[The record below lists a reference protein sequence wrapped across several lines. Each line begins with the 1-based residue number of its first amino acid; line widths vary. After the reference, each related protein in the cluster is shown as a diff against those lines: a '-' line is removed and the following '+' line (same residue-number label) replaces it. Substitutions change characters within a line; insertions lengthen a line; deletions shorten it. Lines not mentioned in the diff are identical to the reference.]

1 MYLVIKRYEM
11 DDGPAFLTDDK
22 KEALE
27 KLISIGEQTEK
38 GCAVYA
44 TEEEQDLMDTD
55 IGTELCDVA
64 IISFDKA
71 GKPIIGKPG
80 GPGLCGR

>member
-11 DDGPAFLTDDK
+11 GDVPVLLTDDI
-22 KEALE
+22 KEALK
-27 KLISIGEQTEK
+27 KLISIISLD
-38 GCAVYA
+38 V

-71 GKPIIGKPG
+71 GKPIIEKPG